1 MLRRAPPHVRFVHG
15 AAHLLTAGRVVL
27 AAAAIDAALADQV
40 SRAAALITLSAV
52 LDGLDGKVARW
63 LNASGPFGALFDYF
77 CDYLAFVVAPWMLTR
92 TLLGGDRP
100 VFADV
105 VLTLPLVTGAIRYA
119 RSSLIVTS
127 HTEEVRDL
135 PGLATVFFAF
145 VSVVAVFL
153 DASSRLSPEQ
163 FSLCLLTMTALFSA
177 LMVAPIQYPKL
188 SSFRGVPTAVLL
200 LLTTMPMF
208 GTTAIALAALIIG
221 SLYVLVGPLLTQ
233 GGRTAHLARERPS

>member
-1 MLRRAPPHVRFVHG
+1 MLRQAAPHVSVVYG
-15 AAHLLTAGRVVL
+15 VAHLLTAARVVL
-27 AAAAIDAALADQV
+27 AAAAVDAALTGYV
-40 SRAAALITLSAV
+40 TRAAALITLSAV

-77 CDYLAFVVAPWMLTR
+77 CDYLAFLVAPWVLTR
-92 TLLGGDRP
+92 TLLGPDRP

-105 VLTLPLVTGAIRYA
+105 VLTLPLLTGAIRYA

-127 HTEEVRDL
+127 RVEEVREL

-153 DASSRLSPEQ
+153 DARSRLSPDQ
-163 FSLCLLTMTALFSA
+163 FSAVLLIMTALFSV

-200 LLTTMPMF
+200 LLTTMPVF
-208 GTTAIALAALIIG
+208 GTTGIALAALIIG
-221 SLYVLVGPLLTQ
+221 SLYVLVGPLLTH
-233 GGRTAHLARERPS
+233 GGRAAHLAGERP